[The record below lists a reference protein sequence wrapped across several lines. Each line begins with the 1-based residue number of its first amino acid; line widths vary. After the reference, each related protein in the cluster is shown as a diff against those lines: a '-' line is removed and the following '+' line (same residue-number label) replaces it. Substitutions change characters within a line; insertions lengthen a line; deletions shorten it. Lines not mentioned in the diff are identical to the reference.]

1 MGRIWSWG
9 QGVKAGCV
17 PFVFRY
23 AKHSDEPLKRKT
35 LGVWPSCF
43 PGLIS
48 TAYIHPP
55 GTQPASPRWQN
66 QNSLTNIC
74 SRKVFPVGAQVRR
87 CSGMAAVLSA
97 VTVCVSLS
105 GQSCF
110 NAKEGFI
117 PRNLLR
123 RVSLIGIKIPGNTV
137 FLRLSI

>member
-9 QGVKAGCV
+9 QGEKAGCV

-35 LGVWPSCF
+35 LGVRPSCF

-55 GTQPASPRWQN
+55 GTQPAFPPWQN

-74 SRKVFPVGAQVRR
+74 SRKVFPVGTQVRR
-87 CSGMAAVLSA
+87 YSGMAAVLSA
-97 VTVCVSLS
+97 ATVGVSLW
-105 GQSCF
+105 GQSC
-110 NAKEGFI
+110 
-117 PRNLLR
+117 LY
-123 RVSLIGIKIPGNTV
+123 V
-137 FLRLSI
+137 

>member
-35 LGVWPSCF
+35 LGVRPSCF

-55 GTQPASPRWQN
+55 GTQPAFTPWQN
-66 QNSLTNIC
+66 QNSLTNIY
-74 SRKVFPVGAQVRR
+74 SRKVFPIGRGF
-87 CSGMAAVLSA
+87 CFAAERYLRYRHRGVHSRQI
-97 VTVCVSLS
+97 LS
-105 GQSCF
+105 GSQSYRLHLTILESI
-110 NAKEGFI
+110 KR
-117 PRNLLR
+117 PYLR
-123 RVSLIGIKIPGNTV
+123 HLQALTTYLTAWLIV
-137 FLRLSI
+137 